1 MLDNIAMDTKLALLI
16 FANKHFSSQ
25 LVRILKQ
32 KISMFTSKISDGPF
46 HVKHFGEN
54 KAFFTCFGF
63 QYYWHRLQLHESKT
77 VC

>member
-16 FANKHFSSQ
+16 LANKHFSSR

-63 QYYWHRLQLHESKT
+63 QYYWHRLQLHESNT